1 MLSFDWLDFGI
12 RDQEFPLRD
21 TMPHLRD
28 LMTARSSVRSPAWS
42 D

>member
-12 RDQEFPLRD
+12 RDQEFHLRD

-28 LMTARSSVRSPAWS
+28 IMTSRSSVRSPVWS